1 MSVLLAHPTPAS
13 AIRSGTAVLVS
24 FVLWSLCTVQAN
36 ADGAAVYASV
46 TNDTELQ
53 RLSSEIKQQ
62 LGVQVEPTSVWVDG
76 TNWIRLQSPTMS
88 EVDARELVASA
99 RAKGYSA
106 WYNSSGNQWATSAAQ
121 APKSTAT
128 GSNLSPANNAA
139 STKSPDWGVVK
150 PAVGD
155 VSHLPMAE
163 TFPIE

>member
-1 MSVLLAHPTPAS
+1 MSVSRPHPTMLTGT
-13 AIRSGTAVLVS
+13 RSGTALLLG
-24 FVLWSLCTVQAN
+24 FVLWSLCTLQAS

-46 TNDTELQ
+46 TNDTELR
-53 RLSSEIKQQ
+53 RLSGEIEQQ
-62 LGVQVEPTSVWVDG
+62 LGVRVEPASVWVAG
-76 TNWIRLQSPTMS
+76 KNWIRLQSATMS
-88 EVDARELVASA
+88 ESDARALVASA
-99 RAKGYSA
+99 RARGYSA